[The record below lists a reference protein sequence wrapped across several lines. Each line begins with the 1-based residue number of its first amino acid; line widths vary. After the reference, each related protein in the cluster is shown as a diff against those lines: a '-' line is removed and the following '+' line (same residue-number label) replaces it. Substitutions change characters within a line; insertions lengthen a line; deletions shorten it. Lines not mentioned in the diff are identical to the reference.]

1 MKNLLRISALI
12 LLMLATLS
20 SCSLRKNTAA
30 TRNYQAFITRY
41 NIYFNG
47 DEHYKQTLRAMESSY
62 ADDYT
67 RTLFMHPAEA
77 RVDEKAPQPDGDFK
91 RSIEKAQKAIQ
102 LRSIKKRPARKRG
115 KANDPE
121 QKAWLKREEYNPF
134 LHNAWMMMARSQYMN
149 SDFLAAASTFFYI
162 SKHFTWLPETVTEAK
177 LWQAR
182 SYIAVDWL
190 FEAESILA
198 RIKEKELTSNRLR
211 NLYNFC
217 YADYYLRSRNYS
229 AAIPFMRE
237 AIKGAKGAQKT
248 RLNFLLGQIYQDLD
262 SNRLA
267 YDQFAKVLSNS
278 SASHRTRFNARIRQ
292 SEVFQGSD
300 IKPEV
305 KALRAMTRQG
315 SNKEYLDQI
324 YYAIGNL
331 YLSRGDTTQAIDNYK
346 QAIKLS
352 TRNGIDKALAQIALG
367 KLYYSRGEY
376 TLAQPCYAEAIPLL
390 PASQPDYDIL
400 KRQSDVLD
408 ELAVYAENVVLNDSL
423 LKLSEL
429 PPDKQLD
436 VARRLADELIAR
448 EKREEEER
456 KREEYLAEQRA
467 NGTGLQMDGAAS
479 SAPSTFVMNTDNSWY
494 FYNPGTRNAGRTEFQ
509 KRWGSRRLED
519 DWRRRNKASVSI
531 DDPLADNS
539 VQYDADNNLPAEPDS
554 EKSEDE
560 IRYENDP
567 HYPEYYLAQIPK
579 TDQERA
585 TANSVIADGL
595 YNMGLILKDK
605 LNDFSAAEHEFNTL
619 LTRYPDNPFRLDVF
633 NNMFLMYLRQGNTA
647 QTEIWR
653 QRILSDFPDSKI
665 AEAIRPADYAT
676 RLIAADSI
684 QQNLYEQ
691 AYEAYLNNDNS
702 RVHQITELVQRDYP
716 MARIMP
722 KFIFI
727 NALSYVT
734 ENNPEQFENQL
745 RTLVERYPDTDITP
759 LATNYINLLQK
770 GHRLNTAAAS
780 NVRGLLWNTR
790 LMNSDST
797 DIDPSGQAAR
807 FTFPKE
813 PAPHYLVLLYPA
825 DQIQPNQL
833 LFDVARF
840 NFNSFTV
847 RDFDLEPLRFGQL
860 GLLIVKNFNNEAEAQ
875 RYRTM
880 LEHAPDFTLPQSVI
894 PVTISES
901 NFNLMLNEGRSF
913 EEYFEAIGDHRLE
926 QTHSQVL
933 PPDQFPSAEEMY
945 HQPAKPE
952 PAAETAVEKE
962 NTTPSDN
969 TVNSAPSHKITPA
982 EPAKA
987 PPAPVPAPTAK
998 PAQKPAPKAIPQT
1011 KPEPAPPVTLPKPAP
1026 LHNVPEGSEGD
1037 DDDLLD

>member
-1 MKNLLRISALI
+1 MKNLLRLLVPII
-12 LLMLATLS
+12 LMLAILP
-20 SCSLRKNTAA
+20 SCSLKKNTAA

-47 DEHYKQTLRAMESSY
+47 DEHYKQTIHAMENSY

-77 RVDEKAPQPDGDFK
+77 RFDEKAPQPEGDFK

-102 LRSIKKRPARKRG
+102 LRSIKKRPARKAG
-115 KANDPE
+115 KGNDPE
-121 QKAWLKREEYNPF
+121 YKAWLKREEYNPF

-149 SDFLAAASTFFYI
+149 GDFLAAASTFFYI
-162 SKHFTWLPETVTEAK
+162 SKHFTWLPATVTEAK

-190 FEAESILA
+190 FEAESILS
-198 RIKEKELTSNRLR
+198 RIKEKDLTTNRLR

-217 YADYYLRSRNYS
+217 YADYYVRSHNLT
-229 AAIPFMRE
+229 AAIPFLHE

-267 YDQFAKVLSNS
+267 YSQYAKVLSNS
-278 SASHRTRFNARIRQ
+278 SANHRTRFNARIRQ

-300 IKPEV
+300 IKSEV
-305 KALRAMTRQG
+305 KALRSMTRQG
-315 SNKEYLDQI
+315 SNKDYLDQI

-331 YLSRGDTTQAIDNYK
+331 YLSRGDSTQAIDNYK
-346 QAIKLS
+346 EAVKLS
-352 TRNGIDKALAQIALG
+352 TRHGIDKALAQIALG

-376 TLAQPCYAEAIPLL
+376 TLAQPCYAEAIPQL
-390 PASQPDYDIL
+390 PVSIPDYDIL

-436 VARRLADELIAR
+436 VARRLADDLIER

-479 SAPSTFVMNTDNSWY
+479 AAPSTFVMNTDNSWY

-519 DWRRRNKASVSI
+519 DWRRRNKASISI
-531 DDPLADNS
+531 DDPLSDNS
-539 VQYDADNNLPAEPDS
+539 SQALTDIEKPDLAEPEE

-560 IRYENDP
+560 RQLESDP

-579 TDQERA
+579 TDEERA

-595 YNMGLILKDK
+595 YNMALILKDK
-605 LNDFSAAEHEFNTL
+605 LNDFPAAEHEFNAL

-633 NNMFLMYLRQGNTA
+633 NNMFLMYLRQGNAA
-647 QTEIWR
+647 QTETWR
-653 QRILSDFPDSKI
+653 QRILADFPDSKI

-702 RVHQITELVQRDYP
+702 RVHRITELVQHDYP

-722 KFIFI
+722 KFLFI

-745 RTLVERYPDTDITP
+745 RTLVERYPDTDVTP

-770 GHRLNTAAAS
+770 GHKLNTAAS
-780 NVRGLLWNTR
+780 GNVRGLLWNTR
-790 LMNSDST
+790 LMTTDSIDSDAAS
-797 DIDPSGQAAR
+797 QAAQ
-807 FTFPKE
+807 FKFSNE
-813 PAPHYLVLLYPA
+813 PSPHYLVLLYPA

-860 GLLIVKNFNNEAEAQ
+860 GLLIVKNFNSEAEAQ

-880 LEHAPDFTLPQSVI
+880 LEHAAGFTLPQSVI

-926 QTHSQVL
+926 QTHVQVL
-933 PPDQFPSAEEMY
+933 PPDEFPSAKEMY
-945 HQPAKPE
+945 EQTEESEPAESVQPAANQITEQQPE
-952 PAAETAVEKE
+952 PAATPTADK
-962 NTTPSDN
+962 
-969 TVNSAPSHKITPA
+969 PA
-982 EPAKA
+982 
-987 PPAPVPAPTAK
+987 PAPTPK
-998 PAQKPAPKAIPQT
+998 PEQKPAPKPAA
-1011 KPEPAPPVTLPKPAP
+1011 KPAPVQPKPAPVTVPKPVP
-1026 LHNVPEGSEGD
+1026 LHNVPQGSEGD